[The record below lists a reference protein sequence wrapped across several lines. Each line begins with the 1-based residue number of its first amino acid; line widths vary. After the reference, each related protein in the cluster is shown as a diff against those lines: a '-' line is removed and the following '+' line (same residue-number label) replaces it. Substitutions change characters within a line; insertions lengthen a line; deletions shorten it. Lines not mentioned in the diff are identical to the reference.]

1 MSLNDPTSNRP
12 PGRERLSP
20 SGRRAYAVST
30 LVPFIERASVFSG
43 WTFDDLNVVDIE
55 PPPPWDYAAIAREY
69 AAKAERII
77 DLGTGGGEIFSRI
90 IGETPSFKLP
100 SPVLGEGLGV
110 GVPHVPPSSVL
121 EQGSRTRLI
130 ASEGWHVNAPI
141 AHRRLGPLDVAV
153 VNASS
158 ERTPWRDAS
167 FDLILS
173 RHEAI
178 VPSEVVRILR
188 PGGVFLTQQVAKEE
202 WQELAAFFPERTTF
216 PDHFTDYRR
225 DFEAAGL
232 TVETQHH
239 AWASAYATIGEVAF
253 MLLVSPWEVPGFDP
267 IRDIDRLLALEAA
280 HGGEQGIVMTQA
292 RYLMVATKS

>member
-43 WTFDDLNVVDIE
+43 WNFDDLNIIDLE
-55 PPPPWDYAAIAREY
+55 PPPPWDYVAIAREY
-69 AAKAERII
+69 ASKADRII
-77 DLGTGGGEIFSRI
+77 DLGTGGGEIFSRVI
-90 IGETPSFKLP
+90 SGAPA
-100 SPVLGEGLGV
+100 
-110 GVPHVPPSSVL
+110 SSV
-121 EQGSRTRLI
+121 QRPASRLI
-130 ASEGWHVNAPI
+130 ASEEWHVNAPI
-141 AHRRLGPLDVAV
+141 ARDRLRSLDVAV

-178 VPSEVVRILR
+178 VPGEIVRILR

-202 WQELAAFFPERTTF
+202 WQELSAFFPERATF
-216 PDHFTDYRR
+216 PDHHAEYRR
-225 DFEAAGL
+225 AFESVGL
-232 TVETQHH
+232 SVQTQHH
-239 AWASAYATIGEVAF
+239 AWTSAYATIGEVAY

-280 HGGEQGIVMTQA
+280 HGGDSGIVLTQA
-292 RYLMVATKS
+292 RYLMTAMQP